1 MARKQLHQST
11 TELIWHFLAPFFPK
25 WLALKEKLRTNVVTP
40 FHSPLFI
47 GSESPEVRQTTLQT
61 SKMVKCKKRLSA
73 KEKLPVCTE
82 ATISVTT

>member
-40 FHSPLFI
+40 FDSPFFI
-47 GSESPEVRQTTLQT
+47 GSESPEVRRYTNNFTNTENGKVQE
-61 SKMVKCKKRLSA
+61 KVKR
-73 KEKLPVCTE
+73 
-82 ATISVTT
+82 